1 MRLHLKEKILISKKQ
16 EKEISASWFWLE
28 KNVNK
33 YPVEDLILMFSQK
46 FRMQMLLQ
54 RQDRVGMMCG
64 LEIRAPFLSK
74 KLVNFAN
81 SLKFVILSIRVINF
95 L

>member
-1 MRLHLKEKILISKKQ
+1 
-16 EKEISASWFWLE
+16 
-28 KNVNK
+28 
-33 YPVEDLILMFSQK
+33 MFSQK

-64 LEIRAPFLSK
+64 LEIRVPFLSK
-74 KLVNFAN
+74 DC
-81 SLKFVILSIRVINF
+81 SIYA